1 MLLNVGHTSLEL
13 GFADVDDTCTSPLDS
28 SWIGV
33 APEGGN
39 NYSVQNQCF
48 FVVVVLFYFNIGDQ
62 NYEFFPK

>member
-1 MLLNVGHTSLEL
+1 MLLNVGHTSL

-28 SWIGV
+28 SWIGM

-39 NYSVQNQCF
+39 NYSVQNECF
-48 FVVVVLFYFNIGDQ
+48 FFVLFYFNIGDQ